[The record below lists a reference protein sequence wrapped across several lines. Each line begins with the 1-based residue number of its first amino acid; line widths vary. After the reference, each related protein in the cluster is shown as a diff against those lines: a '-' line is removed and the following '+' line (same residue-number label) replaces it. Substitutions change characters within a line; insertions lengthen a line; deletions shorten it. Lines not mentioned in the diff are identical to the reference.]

1 MDDNVREVQMII
13 RRRDRGYVL
22 FFCLMIL
29 AVSSWLVAEAGLS
42 AVFSRRQETNS
53 LLVRE
58 FSTRAHLAMLQII
71 QSSAQAE
78 HWQDAH
84 PQTWCARG
92 LFIQYSPCACPASD
106 PSCLEVSIG
115 DTRLSAIGIVRDV
128 RIHSPAL
135 HPLLPSEAIVNAVLG
150 VKCRKWGVGA
160 CEEFTLRI
168 DEWQV
173 F

>member
-1 MDDNVREVQMII
+1 MII

-22 FFCLMIL
+22 FFCLMML

-71 QSSAQAE
+71 QSSTQVGFWLDTRPQA
-78 HWQDAH
+78 
-84 PQTWCARG
+84 WCARG
-92 LFIQYSPCACPASD
+92 LVLQHTPCVCPESD
-106 PSCLEVSIG
+106 PSCLDVSIG

-135 HPLLPSEAIVNAVLG
+135 HPVLPSEAVVNAVLG
-150 VKCRKWGVGA
+150 VKCRKGVRGT
-160 CEEFTLRI
+160 CEEFTLQI
-168 DEWQV
+168 QEWQA